1 MEIHIK
7 LNKTWF
13 KKFKYETGFGMLTEV
28 SIAGT
33 ITLDKDCSK
42 RVNEYWWHS
51 DSNDQ
56 GTMYRYANEKIY
68 TDINHVLTIN
78 FQLSVEN
85 GEYRKIN
92 NQELYVQKCS
102 QLDKE

>member
-1 MEIHIK
+1 M
-7 LNKTWF
+7 F
-13 KKFKYETGFGMLTEV
+13 TEV

-33 ITLDKDCSK
+33 ITLD
-42 RVNEYWWHS
+42 RWWHS

-56 GTMYRYANEKIY
+56 GTMYANEKIY

-78 FQLSVEN
+78 SQLSVEN

-102 QLDKE
+102 

>member
-1 MEIHIK
+1 M
-7 LNKTWF
+7 
-13 KKFKYETGFGMLTEV
+13 

-33 ITLDKDCSK
+33 ITLDRDCSK
-42 RVNEYWWHS
+42 TVNEYWWHS
-51 DSNDQ
+51 DSNDH
-56 GTMYRYANEKIY
+56 GTMIANEKNIY
-68 TDINHVLTIN
+68 TGINHVLTIN

-102 QLDKE
+102 QLDKNKH

>member
-1 MEIHIK
+1 MIWKFISNWIK
-7 LNKTWF
+7 LDSKSLSMKLF
-13 KKFKYETGFGMLTEV
+13 FGILTEV
-28 SIAGT
+28 SIVGT
-33 ITLDKDCSK
+33 ITLDRDCSK
-42 RVNEYWWHS
+42 TVNEYWWHS
-51 DSNDQ
+51 DSNDH
-56 GTMYRYANEKIY
+56 GTMNANEKIY

-102 QLDKE
+102 